1 MRARAGASLLC
12 AAMSCVG
19 ASACGAGHAASG
31 AGHSSVVHTGAVNAG
46 LADAGVADTGA
57 SRRDERAY
65 GFEREQLRLR
75 RSERNAS
82 TLAGTI
88 TIPIPEGPGSR
99 AVTLERARYTQG
111 DFVVREIDPAAGDQP
126 LSFTQVLDA
135 SGAAPLSTETRSVL
149 GDELAQAMELIPVG
163 SCGVMGLERDP
174 QMILGFVE
182 NSGLPRA
189 YSARCT
195 RAAAARVG
203 VVMLHCEASLDR
215 ELEVSSEARARGMT
229 ASLRGRLT
237 LDGELDVA
245 TGLCLVASHHLSLDV
260 INRLGAYEEHDAA
273 ELDLRTTLEPR

>member
-1 MRARAGASLLC
+1 VRTARLGPIVRARHLVASPLC
-12 AAMSCVG
+12 AGILGVA
-19 ASACGAGHAASG
+19 ASACGATSGTGQPAEGNAAAGHAG
-31 AGHSSVVHTGAVNAG
+31 EGHVRA
-46 LADAGVADTGA
+46 
-57 SRRDERAY
+57 ERAY
-65 GFEREQLRLR
+65 TFERGQLRLR

-82 TLAGTI
+82 AMAGTI
-88 TIPIPEGPGSR
+88 TIPIPDGPGSR

-111 DFVVREIDPAAGDQP
+111 DYVVREIDPAAGDQP
-126 LSFTQVLDA
+126 LSFTQVLDE
-135 SGAAPLSTETRSVL
+135 SGAAPLSTETRSLL

-163 SCGVMGLERDP
+163 SCGVMGLEHDP
-174 QMILGFVE
+174 RMILGFAE

-215 ELEVSSEARARGMT
+215 ELEVSSEARAQGVT
-229 ASLRGRLT
+229 ASMRGRLT